1 MNCKYCG
8 NPIEENASTCV
19 ACGAAVEEAI
29 QEVHEEQNVTV
40 EQNVTA
46 EQEKAEQPEMKTA
59 EEPVVQQ
66 ETVQPQQIPPQA
78 APVKRVRENVFTGL
92 IGALIGASIGAAV
105 IILLGRIGLVASISG
120 FILAVCTLKGYQLL
134 GRKIGIPGII
144 ICLAL
149 IVITPYVADRI
160 EWAMV
165 IKKTYADM
173 GVSLVDAFR
182 VVPEF
187 IKEGAIDKVSYI
199 KSLGLIYLFAGF
211 GAFGTLRSLFT
222 GR

>member
-1 MNCKYCG
+1 MECKHCG
-8 NPIEENASTCV
+8 NQISEELAICEF
-19 ACGAAVEEAI
+19 CGASVSEQLKEMN
-29 QEVHEEQNVTV
+29 EEQKAAEPEAVPEEKEAAQEEV
-40 EQNVTA
+40 KPESIQYKPEQ
-46 EQEKAEQPEMKTA
+46 
-59 EEPVVQQ
+59 
-66 ETVQPQQIPPQA
+66 PQA
-78 APVKRVRENVFTGL
+78 APAKVKKDRENPLTGM
-92 IGALIGASIGAAV
+92 IGALIGAAIGAAV

-144 ICLAL
+144 ICLVL
-149 IVITPYVADRI
+149 IAITPYVADRI

>member
-1 MNCKYCG
+1 MECKHCG
-8 NPIEENASTCV
+8 NQISEELAICEF
-19 ACGAAVEEAI
+19 CGASVSDQLKEMN
-29 QEVHEEQNVTV
+29 EEQKA
-40 EQNVTA
+40 A
-46 EQEKAEQPEMKTA
+46 EPEAVPEEKESAQEEVKPESIQYNPEQPQ
-59 EEPVVQQ
+59 V
-66 ETVQPQQIPPQA
+66 
-78 APVKRVRENVFTGL
+78 APAKVKKDRENPLTGM
-92 IGALIGASIGAAV
+92 IGALIGAAIGAAV

-144 ICLAL
+144 ICLVL
-149 IVITPYVADRI
+149 IAITPYVADRI

>member
-1 MNCKYCG
+1 MECKHCG
-8 NPIEENASTCV
+8 NQISEELAICEF
-19 ACGAAVEEAI
+19 CGASVSEQLKEMN
-29 QEVHEEQNVTV
+29 EEQKAAEPEAVPEEKEATQEEV
-40 EQNVTA
+40 KPESIQYKPEQ
-46 EQEKAEQPEMKTA
+46 
-59 EEPVVQQ
+59 
-66 ETVQPQQIPPQA
+66 PQA
-78 APVKRVRENVFTGL
+78 APAKVKKDRENPLTGM
-92 IGALIGASIGAAV
+92 IGALIGAAIGAAV

-144 ICLAL
+144 ICLVL
-149 IVITPYVADRI
+149 IAITPYVADRI

>member
-1 MNCKYCG
+1 MN
-8 NPIEENASTCV
+8 
-19 ACGAAVEEAI
+19 
-29 QEVHEEQNVTV
+29 EEQKAAEPEAVPEEKEAAQEEV
-40 EQNVTA
+40 KPESIQYKPEQ
-46 EQEKAEQPEMKTA
+46 
-59 EEPVVQQ
+59 
-66 ETVQPQQIPPQA
+66 PQA
-78 APVKRVRENVFTGL
+78 APAKVKKDRENPLIGM
-92 IGALIGASIGAAV
+92 IGALIGAAIGAGV
-105 IILLGRIGLVASISG
+105 IILLGKLGLVASVSG

-134 GRKIGIPGII
+134 GRKIGMPGII

-149 IVITPYVADRI
+149 IAITPYVADRI

-165 IKKTYADM
+165 IKKAYADM

-182 VVPEF
+182 VVPDF